1 MENKDE
7 SLNVGINLG
16 INATIESLIK
26 LGVLVELDGG
36 GGYNGI
42 TNPKGVSVQILTDEI
57 DDFVHSELEEFVK
70 EGLEKIMEEANDII
84 NRELGV

>member
-7 SLNVGINLG
+7 SLNFGINLG
-16 INATIESLIK
+16 INAVIESLIK
-26 LGVLVELDGG
+26 LGILVELDGG

-57 DDFVHSELEEFVK
+57 DDLVHSELEVFMK
-70 EGLEKIMEEANDII
+70 KGLEQIMDEANDII

>member
-7 SLNVGINLG
+7 SLNFGINLG

-26 LGVLVELDGG
+26 LGILVELDGG

-57 DDFVHSELEEFVK
+57 DDFVHSELEVFMK
-70 EGLEKIMEEANDII
+70 EGLEQIMDEANDII
-84 NRELGV
+84 NRELGI